1 MGKPW
6 EYKRNFG
13 EKFSYFG
20 TDTNGHDVKVFGD
33 TTAKYIEWD
42 ASADTF
48 NIVGTLAMTGNPT
61 ITGDLTVTGTS
72 DLGTSAEAD
81 AYTVGG
87 VAGIDFSGAVTTVTV
102 VKGIVTA
109 AA

>member
-20 TDTNGHDVKVFGD
+20 TDTNGHNLKCFGE
-33 TTAKYIEWD
+33 TTSKYIEWD
-42 ASADTF
+42 ASADTL
-48 NIVGTLAMTGNPT
+48 NVVGTLALTGT
-61 ITGDLTVTGTS
+61 VGLTGDLTVVGTS